1 MTHAGDAALT
11 RGQVC
16 QAVDP
21 LGWRLILGVVTTHV
35 LVSSLEEAVRAVTI
49 AVSAAG
55 ADGTGHL
62 TAEVT
67 SGRAVL
73 RLHTAVRGAVT
84 GLDLALARRVTEAL
98 AAESL
103 TTVAGDAVPPQTIEI
118 AIDALDIA
126 RVRPFWQAVTGYVD
140 EPQPADLPP
149 DALVDPLGRGPA
161 IWFQQM
167 DEPRGRG
174 GQERSDPGNVI
185 RNNIHLDVDVPPEH
199 AQARIDAALAA
210 GGTLLDAGA
219 APSFWV
225 LADPEGNEACICT
238 WQGRD

>member
-11 RGQVC
+11 RGQVSE
-16 QAVDP
+16 AVDP

-103 TTVAGDAVPPQTIEI
+103 STVAGDAVPPQTIEI

-167 DEPRGRG
+167 DEPRT
-174 GQERSDPGNVI
+174 Q

>member
-1 MTHAGDAALT
+1 VTHAGDAALT
-11 RGQVC
+11 RGQVSE
-16 QAVDP
+16 AVDP

-35 LVSSLEEAVRAVTI
+35 LASSLDEAARAVTI

-55 ADGTGHL
+55 TDGTGHL

-67 SGRAVL
+67 PGRAVL

-84 GLDLALARRVTEAL
+84 GTDLALARRITEAL

-140 EPQPADLPP
+140 EPHPADLPP

-167 DEPRGRG
+167 DEPRT
-174 GQERSDPGNVI
+174 Q

-210 GGTLLDAGA
+210 GGTLLDADA
-219 APSFWV
+219 APAFWV
-225 LADPEGNEACICT
+225 LGDPEGNEACICT